1 MPIGWQQVG
10 GTLQQQLMM
19 GRYALQEVIGR
30 GGMGTVY
37 QALDTT
43 LDRLVAIKFINQN
56 DMPDHEF
63 VDRFFREARATAKLQ
78 HPNII
83 QVFDMGQE
91 GSDYYMVMELLEGST
106 LKDVIQAH
114 APLPVSDAI
123 QITVEILRGLGEAHH
138 VGVIHRDIKPQ
149 NILRSKQNH
158 WKLADFGIAHME
170 SASTKLTKTG
180 MMMGT
185 VHYFSPEQARG
196 EAVSYGSDLYAV
208 GIMLYEMLT
217 GYLPF
222 DADEGIAV
230 AIKHLQAPVPDP
242 RVIRADLPESIC
254 QVLFRALEKTLDRR
268 YQSAEEMIQAL
279 EAITG
284 QASAPASNTISTST
298 QNSLP
303 PVDRTASRKFQTRV
317 QNTLQRPALSNA
329 QTEEP
334 ISHDQ
339 NLSPE
344 NWSEGSKPKKSKKG
358 ISFLI
363 ILIVLVGGFFW
374 YQSDNSTATN
384 STSEEGFNLE
394 GLTKPDGTAQ
404 SEGNKNQFLKELDKA
419 KKIRLEGDFKES
431 VGNVEKSYDVDIRST
446 EDYEVINSDTN
457 ETFTRSK
464 NQCSRAG
471 DNSKF
476 LTIDCDNPKMSE
488 TKRIV
493 GLEKTLLKSMHEDK
507 DSVTLYR
514 TNDKGFVLHYKLS
527 SPDSIVDQLDDWEE
541 KNWLKGD
548 ITYQEG
554 VYEIQLIYNSNKKL
568 TKIQRILKLKND
580 SFGRPNVVVEQT
592 MTIS

>member
-1 MPIGWQQVG
+1 
-10 GTLQQQLMM
+10 MM

-106 LKDVIQAH
+106 LKDLIQAQ
-114 APLPVSDAI
+114 APLSVPEAI
-123 QITVEILRGLGEAHH
+123 RITVEILRGLGEAHQ

-196 EAVSYGSDLYAV
+196 EAVSYGSDLYSV

-222 DADEGIAV
+222 DADEGIAI

-242 RVIRADLPESIC
+242 RAIRPDLPEAIC
-254 QVLFRALEKTLDRR
+254 HVLFRALEKTLDRR
-268 YQSAEEMIQAL
+268 YQSAEEMIQDL
-279 EAITG
+279 QAING
-284 QASAPASNTISTST
+284 QPSIPAVTTVLST
-298 QNSLP
+298 QESLP
-303 PVDRTASRKFQTRV
+303 PVDRTASRKFQTRM
-317 QNTLQRPALSNA
+317 QNTLQTPVISSTEQVEPVLHDSN
-329 QTEEP
+329 QTPGEWN
-334 ISHDQ
+334 HG
-339 NLSPE
+339 
-344 NWSEGSKPKKSKKG
+344 SEPKKSKKG
-358 ISFLI
+358 ITFLV
-363 ILIVLVGGFFW
+363 IVLALVGGFFW
-374 YQSDNSTATN
+374 YQSDDSTPTN
-384 STSEEGFNLE
+384 STGEEFDLE
-394 GLTKPDGTAQ
+394 GLTKPSGAVQAESSRDKLLKELYKAKTTK
-404 SEGNKNQFLKELDKA
+404 SEGNLTEL
-419 KKIRLEGDFKES
+419 
-431 VGNVEKSYDVDIRST
+431 VGSTEHSYDVRIRGT
-446 EDYEVINSDTN
+446 KDYEVLNTN
-457 ETFTRSK
+457 TNTAFSRQE
-464 NQCSRAG
+464 NQCSKG
-471 DNSKF
+471 DNNSNF
-476 LTIDCDNPKMSE
+476 QTIDCDDSNISE
-488 TKRIV
+488 MERIV
-493 GLEKTLLKSMHEDK
+493 GMEKTLLDGMIEDK
-507 DSVTLYR
+507 DSVTLYKSD
-514 TNDKGFVLHYKLS
+514 DKGYILHYKIS
-527 SPDSIVDQLDDWEE
+527 STDLILDQLDEWEE

-548 ITYQEG
+548 ITYKNG
-554 VYEIQLIYNSNKKL
+554 IYEIQLTYNSNKKL
-568 TKIQRILKLKND
+568 TKIQRILKLEND
-580 SFGRPNVVVEQT
+580 SYGRPNVMVEQT
-592 MTIS
+592 MTISK